1 MIYFEIDFLDNLYEI
16 FINIA
21 LNFNDYIEKILCILF
36 IYIILRIFW
45 FFFSR
50 LRITIKYEKKT
61 QFIGGS

>member
-1 MIYFEIDFLDNLYEI
+1 MNFLDNLYEF

-21 LNFNDYIEKILCILF
+21 LNLNDYVIKLLWILL
-36 IYIILRIFW
+36 IYTILRIFW

-61 QFIGGS
+61 QFFK

>member
-21 LNFNDYIEKILCILF
+21 LNLNDYIEKILWILF